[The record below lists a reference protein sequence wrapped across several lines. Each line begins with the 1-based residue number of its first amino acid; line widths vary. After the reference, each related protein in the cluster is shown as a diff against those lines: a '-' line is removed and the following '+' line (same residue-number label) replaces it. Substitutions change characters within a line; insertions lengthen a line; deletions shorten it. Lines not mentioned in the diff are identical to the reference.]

1 MVQDFEISLDA
12 AINKIS
18 NVLVK
23 DFIVQI
29 ANFIIQSSY

>member
-18 NVLVK
+18 YVLVK

-29 ANFIIQSSY
+29 VNFIIQSSY